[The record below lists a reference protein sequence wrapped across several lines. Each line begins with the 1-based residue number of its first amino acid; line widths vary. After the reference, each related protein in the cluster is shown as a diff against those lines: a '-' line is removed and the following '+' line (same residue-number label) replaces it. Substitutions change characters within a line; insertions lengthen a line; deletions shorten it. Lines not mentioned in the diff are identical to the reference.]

1 MKRILITGASG
12 LLGLNMALDIA
23 GEYEVYGVVNS
34 HAPRTDAFNVVQA
47 NLLDTD
53 APAKLVAETEPDW
66 IVHCAAVANLEVA
79 EKQPELAQKLNAE
92 VPGQLATEAARHGI
106 RMVHISTDA
115 VFDGMTGCYAEDD
128 APNPLSAYGR
138 TKLEGERAVA
148 AANPEAII
156 ARVNFYGWS
165 LSGRRSLAEF
175 FYNNLAAGNPIK
187 GFTDVYFCPLFV
199 LDLSQVLLRM
209 LQQDLHG
216 LYHVVSPEFL
226 SKFDFGVRLARQ
238 FGLDAGLITPASVN
252 AGGLTAARSSRLNLR
267 TEKLTRDLGAAP
279 GITAGLDRFYAQ
291 YQSGFPQQIQVM
303 QPK

>member
-23 GEYEVYGVVNS
+23 ERYEVYGVVNS
-34 HAPRTDAFNVVQA
+34 HVLRTDAFHVVQA
-47 NLLDTD
+47 DLLAAN
-53 APAKLVAETEPDW
+53 APADVIAETEPDW
-66 IVHCAAVANLEVA
+66 IVHCAAVANLDAA
-79 EKQPELAQKLNAE
+79 EKEPELAQKLNAE
-92 VPGQLATEAARHGI
+92 VPGQLAAEAARHGI

-115 VFDGMTGCYAEDD
+115 VFDGVTGCYTEMD

-138 TKLEGERAVA
+138 TKLEGERSVA

-209 LQQDLHG
+209 LEQDLHG

-226 SKFDFGVRLARQ
+226 SKFDFGVRLAQQ
-238 FGLDAGLITPASVN
+238 FSLDAGLIAPASVN

-267 TEKLTRDLGAAP
+267 TEKLTADLGAAP
-279 GITAGLDRFYAQ
+279 GITTGLDRFYAQ
-291 YQSGFPQQIQVM
+291 YQSGFPQQIQAM
-303 QPK
+303 QPA

>member
-23 GEYEVYGVVNS
+23 GQYEVYGVVNS
-34 HAPRTDAFNVVQA
+34 HAPQTDAFHVVQA
-47 NLLDTD
+47 NLLGAD
-53 APAKLVAETEPDW
+53 APARLIAETKPDL
-66 IVHCAAVANLEVA
+66 IVHCAAVANLETA
-79 EKQPELAQKLNAE
+79 EKQPELAQKLNAD

-115 VFDGMTGCYAEDD
+115 VFDGVTGCYAETD

-138 TKLEGERAVA
+138 TKLAGERAVA
-148 AANPEAII
+148 AANPDAII

-175 FYNNLAAGNPIK
+175 FYNNLAAGNPVK

-199 LDLSQVLLRM
+199 LDLSNTLLKM
-209 LQQDLHG
+209 LDAGLSG

-226 SKFDFGVRLARQ
+226 SKFDFGVRLAQQ
-238 FGLDAGLITPASVN
+238 FGLDASLIAPASVN
-252 AGGLTAARSSRLNLR
+252 AGGLTAVRSSRLNLR

-279 GITAGLDRFYAQ
+279 GISAGLDRFYAQ
-291 YQSGFPQQIQVM
+291 CQAGFPQQIQAM
-303 QPK
+303 QPA